1 MINFGLNSASIL
13 GLLYIILAITYLSLI
28 RGAASRRTNNLSDSV
43 LKLDKFVSVII
54 RSLLLISGIILFLQG
69 WRLDPVLQFGQFLL
83 FSLILYMIGKDI
95 VIERL
100 ERHR

>member
-1 MINFGLNSASIL
+1 MINFGLNSSSIL
-13 GLLYIILAITYLSLI
+13 GLLYIILAITYLILI
-28 RGAASRRTNNLSDSV
+28 KGAESRRTNNLSASV

>member
-28 RGAASRRTNNLSDSV
+28 RSAASRRTNNLSDSV

>member
-13 GLLYIILAITYLSLI
+13 EILYIILAITYLLLI
-28 RGAASRRTNNLSDSV
+28 KGAASRRTNNLSASV

-83 FSLILYMIGKDI
+83 FLLILYMIGKDI
-95 VIERL
+95 VL
-100 ERHR
+100 ERIEGHR

>member
-1 MINFGLNSASIL
+1 MINLGLNSASIL
-13 GLLYIILAITYLSLI
+13 GILYIILAITYLNLI